1 MKKAALR
8 SPSYWTLL
16 EDVET
21 TATAAATNEDESLSR
36 IILDWNEQT
45 NLTSLS
51 LGSSLAKSGSANLRL
66 TTFVFVASFVFEFLT
81 PLPP

>member
-45 NLTSLS
+45 NLTPLSLS
-51 LGSSLAKSGSANLRL
+51 LSLSAHHWRSRTLQI
-66 TTFVFVASFVFEFLT
+66 FVSQPFSLLHHLSLSF
-81 PLPP
+81 